1 MGGQGKMRGFY
12 LVGYLIGGLSDVLNH
27 FEAADQQTTC
37 GMLFAFD
44 IQNHNLHTISQV
56 DFIIF
61 YCDGEKDILDLFFC
75 CDKGTCRTTGNRSD
89 YLLKTRPIRYLS

>member
-1 MGGQGKMRGFY
+1 MRGFY

-61 YCDGEKDILDLFFC
+61 YCDGEKDILDHFFAAIRVLV
-75 CDKGTCRTTGNRSD
+75 GPQVIGPITC
-89 YLLKTRPIRYLS
+89 